1 MVWWLADLCVKW
13 KPSNTPSLRYV
24 ASVLAVLPIYK
35 NCTRIGKR
43 RGLYYLLLT
52 RFNFFCFAE
61 QCLRGSEDH
70 DHDRPPKPSQ
80 RVLLVHGGR
89 SPVDRN
95 ALHGRRFVL
104 PPDEIVVPQ
113 GIRRRELHRVKV
125 WILVVCLT
133 LLYMHQLTRILIL

>member
-1 MVWWLADLCVKW
+1 MKALEHTV
-13 KPSNTPSLRYV
+13 S
-24 ASVLAVLPIYK
+24 SVRNFSSCGATAAYIIIVQVF
-35 NCTRIGKR
+35 GKK
-43 RGLYYLLLT
+43 GLYYLLLT

-80 RVLLVHGGR
+80 RVLLVHRGR

-95 ALHGRRFVL
+95 VVHGRRFVL